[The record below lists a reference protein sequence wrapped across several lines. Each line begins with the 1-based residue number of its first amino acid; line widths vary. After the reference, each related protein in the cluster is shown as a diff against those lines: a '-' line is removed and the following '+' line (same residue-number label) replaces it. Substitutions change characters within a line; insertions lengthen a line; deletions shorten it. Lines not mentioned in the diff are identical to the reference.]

1 MKSNSEKFK
10 NKYRISSARLQ
21 SWDYGNNGSYFIT
34 ICTKNREH
42 FFGEIFN
49 EKMHLNE
56 IGKMADKYWKEI
68 PKHFPFIELGN
79 YVVMPNHVHGILT
92 IIKNRID
99 QPSCRDKA
107 CDKDKA
113 CDRDKAIVSRD
124 KACLVSTTTTH
135 ESNKTNGQMRYQ
147 NQGKKTISSV
157 TGSYKSVVTKNAHLI
172 NSDFAWQPRFHD
184 HVIRDAE
191 SFERI
196 QIYIKNNPKNWK
208 EDKFYY

>member
-1 MKSNSEKFK
+1 MKSNSAKFK

-42 FFGEIFN
+42 FFGEILN
-49 EKMHLNE
+49 EEMHLNE
-56 IGKMADKYWKEI
+56 IGKIADKYWKEI
-68 PKHFPFIELGN
+68 PIHFPFIELGN
-79 YVVMPNHVHGILT
+79 YVVMPNHVHGIL

-99 QPSCRDKA
+99 QPSCIDKA
-107 CDKDKA
+107 SC
-113 CDRDKAIVSRD
+113 RD

-135 ESNKTNGQMRYQ
+135 ESNKTNGQMRCQ

-157 TGSYKSVVTKNAHLI
+157 TGSFKSVVTKNAHLI

-184 HVIRDAE
+184 HLIRDAE

>member
-10 NKYRISSARLQ
+10 NKYRIPSARLQ
-21 SWDYGNNGSYFIT
+21 SWDYGKNGSYFIT

-56 IGKMADKYWKEI
+56 IGIMADKYWKEI
-68 PKHFPFIELGN
+68 PIHFPFIELGK

-99 QPSCRDKA
+99 QPSCIDKA
-107 CDKDKA
+107 SC
-113 CDRDKAIVSRD
+113 RD

-135 ESNKTNGQMRYQ
+135 ESNKTNGQMRFQ
-147 NQGKKTISSV
+147 NQGKKTISSI
-157 TGSYKSVVTKNAHLI
+157 TGSFKSVVTKNAHLI

>member
-10 NKYRISSARLQ
+10 NKYRIPSARLQ

-42 FFGEIFN
+42 FFGEILN
-49 EKMHLNE
+49 EEMHLNE

-68 PKHFPFIELGN
+68 PIHFPFIELGN
-79 YVVMPNHVHGILT
+79 YVVMPNHVHGIL
-92 IIKNRID
+92 IIDKNRID
-99 QPSCRDKA
+99 QTSCRDKA
-107 CDKDKA
+107 CD
-113 CDRDKAIVSRD
+113 RNKAIVSRD
-124 KACLVSTTTTH
+124 KASLVSTTTTH

-157 TGSYKSVVTKNAHLI
+157 TGSFKSVVTKNAHLI

-184 HVIRDAE
+184 HLIRDAE

>member
-1 MKSNSEKFK
+1 MKSNSAKFK
-10 NKYRISSARLQ
+10 NKYRILSARLQ

-42 FFGEIFN
+42 LFGEILN
-49 EKMHLNE
+49 EEMHLNE
-56 IGKMADKYWKEI
+56 IGNIADKYWKEI
-68 PKHFPFIELGN
+68 PIHFPFIELGN
-79 YVVMPNHVHGILT
+79 YVVMPNHVHGIL
-92 IIKNRID
+92 IIDKNRID
-99 QPSCRDKA
+99 QTSC
-107 CDKDKA
+107 
-113 CDRDKAIVSRD
+113 RD

-135 ESNKTNGQMRYQ
+135 ESNKTNGQMRCQ

-157 TGSYKSVVTKNAHLI
+157 TGSFKSVVTKNANLK

-184 HVIRDAE
+184 HLIRDAE